1 MRGMSSAS
9 WLCKGLTGDEAQL
22 NPLCSSAPLA
32 RHAFGLTFNK
42 HFKRSIIFQLHR
54 FASSFRT
61 QSKSARQND
70 NETVDNMNE
79 TRAGARAEGAGKGG
93 GEGRRRGCSVSW
105 HCLSAQCR
113 VCLNF
118 ARDPKKMRW
127 RKETLLAGSYLTA
140 ILLSCR
146 LNVAAICRPPSATH
160 TPIHTHT

>member
-1 MRGMSSAS
+1 MSNAS

-22 NPLCSSAPLA
+22 NPLCPSAPLL
-32 RHAFGLTFNK
+32 RHASGLTFNK

-79 TRAGARAEGAGKGG
+79 PRAGAGAGKGDDKK
-93 GEGRRRGCSVSW
+93 RGSV
-105 HCLSAQCR
+105 CLSAQCR
-113 VCLNF
+113 VRLNF
-118 ARDPKKMRW
+118 ARDLKKMRW

-140 ILLSCR
+140 ILLSRR

-160 TPIHTHT
+160 THTPIHKQSCH